1 MLYYLQKNGYNI
13 SYQIKSLEVAAMEQ
27 IGNKKKQGSIVE
39 TLRDAILSGSIPA
52 ETEMTQNELA
62 KSLEVSRMPVREAL
76 IILEYQG
83 LVKRLPNNHVQAAG
97 VSGAYFES
105 LFSLCAHMESG
116 ELREKG
122 RNADLPEDEMAFH
135 RWIYRECPFDL
146 QKKILETITEI
157 YILFAVT
164 RSSYDK
170 ERGRDYIAGI
180 REAAAQGNF
189 GKVSLLYGEYFK
201 FMEHTVVKERGRGEC

>member
-97 VSGAYFES
+97 VSGAYLES

-116 ELREKG
+116 ELR
-122 RNADLPEDEMAFH
+122 PEDEMAFH
-135 RWIYRECPFDL
+135 RWIYSECPFDL

-189 GKVSLLYGEYFK
+189 GKVSLLYGDYFK
-201 FMEHTVVKERGRGEC
+201 FMESV